1 MNVRTNP
8 APLAVVLATAVALT
22 ALTAKAVATPAAAG
36 PTEFTVDTTTDA
48 VDSDPSDGLCRT
60 ASGAC
65 SLRAAVMAAN
75 ARQGSTIAL
84 PPGRYR
90 LTIPPDPRLIIG
102 DHPDPTTGDLNVTAP
117 TTIRG
122 SGARTTVIDANHL
135 DRAFRMQ
142 ADTRL
147 TDLTITGG
155 TAKERELPITDTGGG
170 GIANGHRMTLRRVA
184 VTGNSAGY
192 GGGIFN
198 IPGSHLDLIDSTV
211 SGNVAG
217 EAGGIRFDDTGTVT
231 NSTVAD
237 NRVTN
242 PGDRPGS
249 LAGYGGGIDIR
260 GRGPVEIL
268 NSTIFGNSSSDGGGG
283 INIAPAYLDS
293 LPSPIPDVVDLP
305 LGRLTLRNS
314 VVAGNTVDGTAANCK
329 KAFATI
335 VSEGHNIDGDGSC
348 RLTAAGDL
356 PSRAPL
362 IGPLADNGGPTDTA
376 ALLPGSPALDAAD
389 DCPATDQRGVARP
402 QGAACD
408 IGAYEHTPR
417 RHRSHRHQEMR

>member
-1 MNVRTNP
+1 MT
-8 APLAVVLATAVALT
+8 AATAVVLLATAAH
-22 ALTAKAVATPAAAG
+22 PAAHPVARAATTAAPG
-36 PTEFTVDTTTDA
+36 PAVFTVDTTSDA
-48 VDSDPSDGLCRT
+48 VDADAADGRCLT
-60 ASGAC
+60 ASGGC

-75 ARQGSTIAL
+75 ARPGSTITL

-102 DHPDPTTGDLNVTAP
+102 DNPDPTTGDLNVAAP
-117 TTIRG
+117 VTIEG
-122 SGARTTVIDANHL
+122 GGARTTVIDANHL

-142 ADTRL
+142 ADSRL
-147 TDLTITGG
+147 SDLTITGG
-155 TAKERELPITDTGGG
+155 VTKQRELPITDTGGG
-170 GIANGHRMTLRRVA
+170 AIANGHHMTLRRVV

-198 IPGSHLDLIDSTV
+198 VPDSHLDLIDSTV

-231 NSTVAD
+231 NSTIAD

-260 GRGPVEIL
+260 GTGTVEIL
-268 NSTIFGNSSSDGGGG
+268 NSTITGNRSSDGGGG

-293 LPSPIPDVVDLP
+293 LPSPIPDIVDLP
-305 LGRLTLRNS
+305 LGRMTLRNS
-314 VVAGNTVDGTAANCK
+314 IIANNTVDGWPANCK

-335 VSEGHNIDGDGSC
+335 TSQGHNLDGDGSC

-362 IGPLADNGGPTDTA
+362 IGPLADNGGPTDTV

-389 DCPATDQRGVARP
+389 GCPATDQRGVARP
-402 QGAACD
+402 QGTACD
-408 IGAYEHTPR
+408 IGAYEHTP
-417 RHRSHRHQEMR
+417 

>member
-1 MNVRTNP
+1 MNVRTSP
-8 APLAVVLATAVALT
+8 AALAVVLTTAAALAAPT
-22 ALTAKAVATPAAAG
+22 ARAVATPAAAG
-36 PTEFTVDTTTDA
+36 PTEFTVDTTSDA
-48 VDSDPSDGLCRT
+48 VDADPSDGLCRT

-75 ARQGSTIAL
+75 ARQGSTITL
-84 PPGRYR
+84 PPGRYQ
-90 LTIPPDPRLIIG
+90 LTIPPDPRKIIG
-102 DHPDPTTGDLNVTAP
+102 DHPDPTTGDLNVDAP
-117 TTIRG
+117 TTIHG
-122 SGARTTVIDANHL
+122 SGARTTIIDANHL

-147 TDLTITGG
+147 SDLTITGG
-155 TAKERELPITDTGGG
+155 TAQERELPITDTGGG

-211 SGNVAG
+211 SGNAAG
-217 EAGGIRFDDTGTVT
+217 EAGGIRFDDSGTVT

-268 NSTIFGNSSSDGGGG
+268 NSTISGNSSSDGGGG

-293 LPSPIPDVVDLP
+293 LPHPIPDVVDLP

-314 VVAGNTVDGTAANCK
+314 VVAGNRVDGKDADCK

-335 VSEGHNIDGDGSC
+335 ASEGHNIDSDGSC

-376 ALLPGSPALDAAD
+376 ALLPGSPALDAAA
-389 DCPATDQRGVARP
+389 DCPATDQRGIARP

-408 IGAYEHTPR
+408 IGAYEDTA
-417 RHRSHRHQEMR
+417 

>member
-1 MNVRTNP
+1 MRFSTPSAALAAVIAVA
-8 APLAVVLATAVALT
+8 APLAVPATS
-22 ALTAKAVATPAAAG
+22 AAASEATG
-36 PTEFTVDTTTDA
+36 PAEFTVNTTSDEVDA
-48 VDSDPSDGLCRT
+48 DASDGRCRT

-75 ARQGSTIAL
+75 AQPGSTITL

-90 LTIPPDPRLIIG
+90 LTIPPNPRLING
-102 DHPDPTTGDLNVTAP
+102 DHPDPTTGDLNVAAP
-117 TTIRG
+117 VTIKG
-122 SGARTTVIDANHL
+122 AGARTTVIDANHV

-142 ADTRL
+142 ADSQL
-147 TDLTITGG
+147 SDLTITGG
-155 TAKERELPITDTGGG
+155 VAKERELPITDTGGG
-170 GIANGHRMTLRRVA
+170 AIANGHHMTLRRVA

-198 IPGSHLDLIDSTV
+198 IPDSHLDLIDSTV

-217 EAGGIRFDDTGTVT
+217 EAGGIRFDETGTVT
-231 NSTVAD
+231 NSTIAN

-268 NSTIFGNSSSDGGGG
+268 NSTIVGNSSSDGGGG

-293 LPSPIPDVVDLP
+293 LPAPIPDIIDLP
-305 LGRLTLRNS
+305 LGRMTLRNS
-314 VVAGNTVDGTAANCK
+314 IVAGNTVAAAPANCK
-329 KAFATI
+329 KAFAAI
-335 VSEGHNIDGDGSC
+335 ESQGHNLDGDGSC
-348 RLTAAGDL
+348 RLTGPGDL

-362 IGPLADNGGPTDTA
+362 TGPLADNGGPTDTA

-389 DCPATDQRGVARP
+389 GCPATDQRGVGRP

-408 IGAYEHTPR
+408 IGAYEHAP
-417 RHRSHRHQEMR
+417 

>member
-1 MNVRTNP
+1 MKRT
-8 APLAVVLATAVALT
+8 AVTAAITAVLLATAAPGAIAHASAPVDSG
-22 ALTAKAVATPAAAG
+22 PA
-36 PTEFTVDTTTDA
+36 EYTVDTTSDA
-48 VDSDPSDGLCRT
+48 VDADGADGRCLT
-60 ASGAC
+60 DSGRC

-75 ARQGSTIAL
+75 ARPGSTITL
-84 PPGRYR
+84 PPGHYR

-102 DHPDPTTGDLNVTAP
+102 DHPDPTTGDLNVAAP
-117 TTIRG
+117 VTIKG
-122 SGARTTVIDANHL
+122 SGARTTVIDANRL

-142 ADTRL
+142 ADSRL
-147 TDLTITGG
+147 SDLTITGG
-155 TAKERELPITDTGGG
+155 VTRQRELPITDTGGG
-170 GIANGHRMTLRRVA
+170 AIANGHHMTLRRVT

-192 GGGIFN
+192 GGGVFN
-198 IPGSHLDLIDSTV
+198 VPDSHLDLIDSTV
-211 SGNVAG
+211 SGNTAG

-231 NSTVAD
+231 NSTIAD

-260 GRGPVEIL
+260 GTGAVEIL
-268 NSTIFGNSSSDGGGG
+268 NSTITGNRSSDGGGG

-293 LPSPIPDVVDLP
+293 LPAPIPDIVDLP

-314 VVAGNTVDGTAANCK
+314 VIANNTVDGAPADCK

-335 VSEGHNIDGDGSC
+335 ASQGHNLDGDGSC

-356 PSRAPL
+356 PSRSPL
-362 IGPLADNGGPTDTA
+362 TGPLTDNGGPTDTV
-376 ALLPGSPALDAAD
+376 ALLPGSPALDTAD
-389 DCPATDQRGVARP
+389 GCPGTDQRGVARP

-408 IGAYEHTPR
+408 MGAYEAETP
-417 RHRSHRHQEMR
+417 

>member
-1 MNVRTNP
+1 MNVRTSP
-8 APLAVVLATAVALT
+8 AALAVVLATAVAL
-22 ALTAKAVATPAAAG
+22 ATPTARAAAPAAPG
-36 PTEFTVDTTTDA
+36 PTEFTVDTTSDA
-48 VDSDPSDGLCRT
+48 VDAEPSDGLCRT

-75 ARQGSTIAL
+75 ARPGSAITL
-84 PPGRYR
+84 PPGRYQ
-90 LTIPPDPRLIIG
+90 LTVPPDPRLIIG
-102 DHPDPTTGDLNVTAP
+102 DHPDPTTGDLNIDAP

-122 SGARTTVIDANHL
+122 SGARTTVIDANRL

-142 ADTRL
+142 ADTEL
-147 TDLTITGG
+147 YDLTITGG
-155 TAKERELPITDTGGG
+155 LAKERELPITDTGGG

-192 GGGIFN
+192 GGAIFN

-217 EAGGIRFDDTGTVT
+217 EAGGIRFDDSGTVT

-260 GRGPVEIL
+260 GLGLVAIL
-268 NSTIFGNSSSDGGGG
+268 NSTISGNSSSDGGGG

-314 VVAGNTVDGTAANCK
+314 VVAGNTVDGKAANCK
-329 KAFATI
+329 KAFAAI
-335 VSEGHNIDGDGSC
+335 ASEGHNIDSDGSC
-348 RLTAAGDL
+348 RLTAVGDL
-356 PSRAPL
+356 PSRTPL

-376 ALLPGSPALDAAD
+376 ALLPGSPALDAAA
-389 DCPATDQRGVARP
+389 DCPPTDQRGVTRP
-402 QGAACD
+402 QGSACD
-408 IGAYEHTPR
+408 IGAYEHTP
-417 RHRSHRHQEMR
+417 

>member
-1 MNVRTNP
+1 MNIRTRP
-8 APLAVVLATAVALT
+8 AALTLVLATAAVLT
-22 ALTAKAVATPAAAG
+22 APTARADAPTADG
-36 PTEFTVDTTTDA
+36 PTGFTVDTTADA
-48 VDSDPSDGLCRT
+48 VDADPSDGLCRT
-60 ASGAC
+60 ASGGC

-75 ARQGSTIAL
+75 SRPGSTITL

-90 LTIPPDPRLIIG
+90 LTIPPDPRLIVG
-102 DHPDPTTGDLNVTAP
+102 DNPDPTTGDLNIDAP

-122 SGARTTVIDANHL
+122 SGARATVIDANHL
-135 DRAFRMQ
+135 DRVFRMR
-142 ADTRL
+142 ADTGL
-147 TDLTITGG
+147 SDLTITGG
-155 TAKERELPITDTGGG
+155 VAKQRELPITDTGGG
-170 GIANGHRMTLRRVA
+170 GIANGHRMALRRVA

-198 IPGSHLDLIDSTV
+198 TPGSHLDLIDSTV
-211 SGNVAG
+211 SGNAAG

-231 NSTVAD
+231 NSTIVG

-260 GRGPVEIL
+260 GLGVVEIL
-268 NSTIFGNSSSDGGGG
+268 NSTIHGNTSSDGGGG

-293 LPSPIPDVVDLP
+293 LPSPIPDIVDLP

-314 VVAGNTVDGTAANCK
+314 VVAGNTVGGEAADCK
-329 KAFATI
+329 RAFATI
-335 VSEGHNIDGDGSC
+335 ASKGHNLDGDGSC
-348 RLTAAGDL
+348 RLTAPGDL
-356 PSRAPL
+356 PSRPSL

-376 ALLPGSPALDAAD
+376 ALLPGSPALDAAA

-408 IGAYEHTPR
+408 IGAYEHTP
-417 RHRSHRHQEMR
+417 

>member
-1 MNVRTNP
+1 MKCTAVT
-8 APLAVVLATAVALT
+8 AAIAVVLLATASHSLAH
-22 ALTAKAVATPAAAG
+22 AAAPAPSG
-36 PTEFTVDTTTDA
+36 PTEFTVDTTSDTVDA
-48 VDSDPSDGLCRT
+48 DGADGRCLT

-75 ARQGSTIAL
+75 ARPGSTITL
-84 PPGRYR
+84 PPGHYR

-102 DHPDPTTGDLNVTAP
+102 DNPDPTTGDLNVAAP
-117 TTIRG
+117 ITIKG
-122 SGARTTVIDANHL
+122 AGARTTVIDANRL

-142 ADTRL
+142 ADSRL
-147 TDLTITGG
+147 SDLTITGG
-155 TAKERELPITDTGGG
+155 VTKQRELPITDTGGG
-170 GIANGHRMTLRRVA
+170 AIANGHHMTLRRVTVA
-184 VTGNSAGY
+184 GNSAGY

-198 IPGSHLDLIDSTV
+198 VPDSHLDLIESTV

-231 NSTVAD
+231 NSTIAD

-260 GRGPVEIL
+260 GTGPVEIL
-268 NSTIFGNSSSDGGGG
+268 NSTITGNSSSDGGGG

-293 LPSPIPDVVDLP
+293 LPSPIPDIIDLP
-305 LGRLTLRNS
+305 LGRMTLRNS
-314 VVAGNTVDGTAANCK
+314 VIANNTVDGSPADCK

-335 VSEGHNIDGDGSC
+335 TSQGHNLDGDGSC

-356 PSRAPL
+356 PSRTPL
-362 IGPLADNGGPTDTA
+362 VGPLADNGGPTDTV
-376 ALLPGSPALDAAD
+376 ALRPGSPALDAGD
-389 DCPATDQRGVARP
+389 GCPATDQRGVARP

-408 IGAYEHTPR
+408 IGAFEAT
-417 RHRSHRHQEMR
+417 S

>member
-1 MNVRTNP
+1 MKS
-8 APLAVVLATAVALT
+8 LAVTAATAAVLLATATHPVAL
-22 ALTAKAVATPAAAG
+22 AAVPPPGDPA
-36 PTEFTVDTTTDA
+36 EFTVDTTSDA
-48 VDSDPSDGLCRT
+48 VDADGSDGRCLT
-60 ASGAC
+60 ASGTC

-75 ARQGSTIAL
+75 ARPGSTITL
-84 PPGRYR
+84 PPGHYR
-90 LTIPPDPRLIIG
+90 LTIPPDPRLVIG
-102 DHPDPTTGDLNVTAP
+102 DHPDPTTGDLNVAAR
-117 TTIRG
+117 TTIK
-122 SGARTTVIDANHL
+122 GAGTRTTVIDANHL

-142 ADTRL
+142 ADSRL
-147 TDLTITGG
+147 SDLTITGG
-155 TAKERELPITDTGGG
+155 VTAQRELPITDTGGG
-170 GIANGHRMTLRRVA
+170 AIANGHHMTLRRVA

-198 IPGSHLDLIDSTV
+198 VPDSHLDLVDSTV

-217 EAGGIRFDDTGTVT
+217 EAAGIRFDSTGTVT
-231 NSTVAD
+231 NSTIAD

-268 NSTIFGNSSSDGGGG
+268 NSTITGNRSSDGGGG

-293 LPSPIPDVVDLP
+293 LPSPIPDVIDLP
-305 LGRLTLRNS
+305 LGRMTLRNS
-314 VVAGNTVDGTAANCK
+314 VIAGNTVDGAPADCK
-329 KAFATI
+329 RAFATI
-335 VSEGHNIDGDGSC
+335 TSQGNNIDGDGSC

-362 IGPLADNGGPTDTA
+362 TGPLADNGGPTDTV

-389 DCPATDQRGVARP
+389 GCPATDQRGVTRP

-408 IGAYEHTPR
+408 IGAFERT
-417 RHRSHRHQEMR
+417 S

>member
-1 MNVRTNP
+1 MKVRSAP
-8 APLAVVLATAVALT
+8 AALAAVAL
-22 ALTAKAVATPAAAG
+22 AVAANLALPAAAG
-36 PTEFTVDTTTDA
+36 AAKPTAADPSEFTVDTMSDA
-48 VDSDPSDGLCRT
+48 VDADPSDGRCRT

-75 ARQGSTIAL
+75 AQPGSTITL
-84 PPGRYR
+84 PPGHYR
-90 LTIPPDPRLIIG
+90 LTIPPDPRLING
-102 DHPDPTTGDLNVTAP
+102 DHPDPTTGDLNVAAP
-117 TTIRG
+117 ITIKG
-122 SGARTTVIDANHL
+122 SAARTTVIDANHL

-142 ADTRL
+142 ADSRL
-147 TDLTITGG
+147 SDLTITGG
-155 TAKERELPITDTGGG
+155 VTAQRELPITDTGGG
-170 GIANGHRMTLRRVA
+170 AIANGHHMTLRRVT

-211 SGNVAG
+211 SKNVSG
-217 EAGGIRFDDTGTVT
+217 EAGGIRFDATGTVT
-231 NSTVAD
+231 NSTIAD

-268 NSTIFGNSSSDGGGG
+268 NSTIIGNRSSDGGGG

-293 LPSPIPDVVDLP
+293 LPAPIPDVIDLP
-305 LGRLTLRNS
+305 LGRMTLRNS
-314 VVAGNTVDGTAANCK
+314 IVAGNTVDGAPANCK

-335 VSEGHNIDGDGSC
+335 ESRGHNLDGDGSC
-348 RLTAAGDL
+348 RLTGAGDL
-356 PSRAPL
+356 PSRTPL

-389 DCPATDQRGVARP
+389 GCPATDQRGVSRP

-408 IGAYEHTPR
+408 IGAYEHTP
-417 RHRSHRHQEMR
+417 

>member
-1 MNVRTNP
+1 MKCTAVT
-8 APLAVVLATAVALT
+8 AAIAVVLTVT
-22 ALTAKAVATPAAAG
+22 ALHPVARAAAPAPSG
-36 PTEFTVDTTTDA
+36 PAEFTVDTTSDTVDA
-48 VDSDPSDGLCRT
+48 DAADGRCLT

-75 ARQGSTIAL
+75 ARPGSTITL
-84 PPGRYR
+84 PPGHYK

-102 DHPDPTTGDLNVTAP
+102 DNPDPTTGDLNVAAP
-117 TTIRG
+117 ITVKG
-122 SGARTTVIDANHL
+122 AGARTTVIDANRL

-142 ADTRL
+142 ADSRL
-147 TDLTITGG
+147 SDLTITGG
-155 TAKERELPITDTGGG
+155 VTKQRELPITDTGGG
-170 GIANGHRMTLRRVA
+170 AIANGHHMTLRRVTVA
-184 VTGNSAGY
+184 GNSAGY

-198 IPGSHLDLIDSTV
+198 VPDSHLDLIESTV
-211 SGNVAG
+211 SGNAAG

-231 NSTVAD
+231 NSTIAD

-260 GRGPVEIL
+260 GTGPVEIL
-268 NSTIFGNSSSDGGGG
+268 NSTITGNSSSDGGGG

-293 LPSPIPDVVDLP
+293 LPSPIPDIIDLP
-305 LGRLTLRNS
+305 LGRMTLRNS
-314 VVAGNTVDGTAANCK
+314 VIADNTVDGSPADCK

-335 VSEGHNIDGDGSC
+335 TSQGHNLDGDGSC

-356 PSRAPL
+356 PSRTPL
-362 IGPLADNGGPTDTA
+362 IGPLADNGGPTDTV

-389 DCPATDQRGVARP
+389 GCPATDQRGIARP
-402 QGAACD
+402 QGAGCD
-408 IGAYEHTPR
+408 IGAYEAT
-417 RHRSHRHQEMR
+417 S

>member
-1 MNVRTNP
+1 MKCT
-8 APLAVVLATAVALT
+8 VVTAATASVLLATAVLP
-22 ALTAKAVATPAAAG
+22 VAHAAAPVDSG
-36 PTEFTVDTTTDA
+36 PAQYTVDTTSDA
-48 VDSDPSDGLCRT
+48 VDADVADGRCLT
-60 ASGAC
+60 ASGRC

-75 ARQGSTIAL
+75 ARPGSTITL
-84 PPGRYR
+84 PPGHYR

-102 DHPDPTTGDLNVTAP
+102 DNPDPTTGDLNVAAP
-117 TTIRG
+117 VTIKG
-122 SGARTTVIDANHL
+122 SGARTTVIDANRL

-142 ADTRL
+142 ADSRL
-147 TDLTITGG
+147 SDLTITGG
-155 TAKERELPITDTGGG
+155 VTRQRELPITDTGGG
-170 GIANGHRMTLRRVA
+170 AIANGHHMTLRRVT

-192 GGGIFN
+192 GGGVFN
-198 IPGSHLDLIDSTV
+198 VPNSHLDLIDSTV
-211 SGNVAG
+211 SGNTAG

-231 NSTVAD
+231 NSTIAD

-242 PGDRPGS
+242 PGNRPGS

-260 GRGPVEIL
+260 GTGAVEIL
-268 NSTIFGNSSSDGGGG
+268 NSTITGNRSSDGGGG

-293 LPSPIPDVVDLP
+293 LPAPIPDIVDLP

-314 VVAGNTVDGTAANCK
+314 VIANNTVDGAPADCK

-335 VSEGHNIDGDGSC
+335 ASQGRNLDGDGSC

-356 PSRAPL
+356 PSRTPL
-362 IGPLADNGGPTDTA
+362 IGPLTDNGGPTDTV

-389 DCPATDQRGVARP
+389 GCTDTDQRGVARP

-408 IGAYEHTPR
+408 IGAYEAV
-417 RHRSHRHQEMR
+417 S

>member
-1 MNVRTNP
+1 MHIRTSP
-8 APLAVVLATAVALT
+8 AALPLVLATAAALAAPAPT
-22 ALTAKAVATPAAAG
+22 ARAAAPAVTG
-36 PTEFTVDTTTDA
+36 ATEFTVNTTADA
-48 VDSDPSDGLCRT
+48 VDADPSDGLCRT
-60 ASGAC
+60 ASGTC

-75 ARQGSTIAL
+75 ARPGSTITL

-102 DHPDPTTGDLNVTAP
+102 DNPDPTTGDLNVAAP

-135 DRAFRMQ
+135 DRVFRMQ
-142 ADTRL
+142 ADTEL
-147 TDLTITGG
+147 SDLTITGG
-155 TAKERELPITDTGGG
+155 VAKERELPITDTGGG
-170 GIANGHRMTLRRVA
+170 GIANGHHMTLRRVA

-198 IPGSHLDLIDSTV
+198 VPDSHLDLIQSTV
-211 SGNVAG
+211 SGNTAG

-237 NRVTN
+237 NHVTN

-260 GRGPVEIL
+260 GLGPVEIL
-268 NSTIFGNSSSDGGGG
+268 NSTISGNSSSDGGGG

-293 LPSPIPDVVDLP
+293 LPFPIPDVVDLP

-314 VVAGNTVDGTAANCK
+314 VVAGNTVDGKAADCK
-329 KAFATI
+329 KAFAAI
-335 VSEGHNIDGDGSC
+335 ASKGHNLDGDGSC
-348 RLTAAGDL
+348 RLTASGDL
-356 PSRAPL
+356 PSRPPL

-376 ALLPGSPALDAAD
+376 ALLPGSPALDAAV

-408 IGAYEHTPR
+408 IGAYEQTP
-417 RHRSHRHQEMR
+417 

>member
-1 MNVRTNP
+1 MKCT
-8 APLAVVLATAVALT
+8 VVTAATASVLLATAVLP
-22 ALTAKAVATPAAAG
+22 VAHAAAPVDSG
-36 PTEFTVDTTTDA
+36 PAEYTVDTTSDA
-48 VDSDPSDGLCRT
+48 VDADGADGRCLT
-60 ASGAC
+60 ASGRC

-75 ARQGSTIAL
+75 ARPGSTITL
-84 PPGRYR
+84 PTGHYR

-102 DHPDPTTGDLNVTAP
+102 DNPDPTTGDLNVAAP
-117 TTIRG
+117 VTIKG
-122 SGARTTVIDANHL
+122 SGARTTVIDANRL

-142 ADTRL
+142 ADSRL
-147 TDLTITGG
+147 SDLTITGG
-155 TAKERELPITDTGGG
+155 VTRQRELPITDTGGG
-170 GIANGHRMTLRRVA
+170 AIANGHHMTLRRVT

-192 GGGIFN
+192 GGGVFN
-198 IPGSHLDLIDSTV
+198 VPNSHLDLIDSTV
-211 SGNVAG
+211 SGNTAG

-231 NSTVAD
+231 NSTIAD

-242 PGDRPGS
+242 PGNRPGS

-260 GRGPVEIL
+260 GTGAVEIR
-268 NSTIFGNSSSDGGGG
+268 NSTITGNRSSDGGGG

-293 LPSPIPDVVDLP
+293 LPAPIPDIVDLP

-314 VVAGNTVDGTAANCK
+314 VIANNTVDGAPADCK

-335 VSEGHNIDGDGSC
+335 ASQGHNLDGDGSC

-356 PSRAPL
+356 PSRTPL
-362 IGPLADNGGPTDTA
+362 IGPLTDNGGPTDTV

-389 DCPATDQRGVARP
+389 GCTDTDQRGVARP

-408 IGAYEHTPR
+408 IGAYEAVL
-417 RHRSHRHQEMR
+417 

>member
-1 MNVRTNP
+1 MKCTFVT
-8 APLAVVLATAVALT
+8 AATASVLLATAVLP
-22 ALTAKAVATPAAAG
+22 VAHAAASVDSG
-36 PTEFTVDTTTDA
+36 PAEYTVDTTSDA
-48 VDSDPSDGLCRT
+48 VDADGADGRCLT
-60 ASGAC
+60 ASGRC

-75 ARQGSTIAL
+75 ARPGSTITL
-84 PPGRYR
+84 PTGHYR

-102 DHPDPTTGDLNVTAP
+102 DNPDPTTGDLNVAAP
-117 TTIRG
+117 VTIKG
-122 SGARTTVIDANHL
+122 SGARTTVIDANRL

-142 ADTRL
+142 ADSRL
-147 TDLTITGG
+147 SDLTITGG
-155 TAKERELPITDTGGG
+155 VTRQRELPITDTGGG
-170 GIANGHRMTLRRVA
+170 AIANGHHMTLRRVT

-192 GGGIFN
+192 GGGVFN
-198 IPGSHLDLIDSTV
+198 VPNSHLDLIDSTV
-211 SGNVAG
+211 SGNTAG

-231 NSTVAD
+231 NSTIAD

-242 PGDRPGS
+242 PGNRPGS

-260 GRGPVEIL
+260 GTGAVEIR
-268 NSTIFGNSSSDGGGG
+268 NSTITGNRSSDGGGG

-293 LPSPIPDVVDLP
+293 LPAPIPDIVDLP

-314 VVAGNTVDGTAANCK
+314 VIANNTVDGAPADCK

-335 VSEGHNIDGDGSC
+335 ASQGHNLDGDGSC

-356 PSRAPL
+356 PSRTSL
-362 IGPLADNGGPTDTA
+362 IGPLTDNGGPTDTV

-389 DCPATDQRGVARP
+389 GCTDTDQRGVARP

-408 IGAYEHTPR
+408 IGAYEAV
-417 RHRSHRHQEMR
+417 S